1 MSKENNLTDFLTDVA
16 DAIREKKGTREKINP
31 QNFSEEIRRI
41 GQAPEEEEDEGEP
54 EYVESITIDV
64 SEYKDRYENTQK
76 LIVGTL
82 TFKRTLNAGAW
93 NAFFVPFEVPLSAL
107 MDNYDV
113 AYFNDASF
121 YDDDEDGSIERITV
135 QDVTFTE
142 DYRDK
147 KLHANHPYR
156 IRPKNAT
163 AAEMK
168 LVLTEVELQTTDKAN
183 RKVLRCGGV
192 YTNIE
197 WHGLYDRSYATDF
210 LDGNNE
216 NGRCYAENKSGQW
229 QNIGTASV
237 APFCVMMVMTNS
249 DDMPYLI

>member
-1 MSKENNLTDFLTDVA
+1 MSKENNITDFLTDVA
-16 DAIREKKGTREKINP
+16 DAIRAKKGTTAKINP
-31 QNFSEEIRRI
+31 QDFSNEIRRI

-54 EYVESITIDV
+54 EYVESFTIDV
-64 SEYKDRYENTQK
+64 SEYKDKYENTKK

-93 NAFFVPFEVPLSAL
+93 NAFFVPFEVPLSVL

-113 AYFNDASF
+113 AYFNDVNL
-121 YDDDEDGSIERITV
+121 YDEDNNGLIETITV

-156 IRPKNAT
+156 IRPKNEDAT
-163 AAEMK
+163 NMN
-168 LVLTEVELQTTDKAN
+168 LVLTDVELQTTEKN
-183 RKVLRCGGV
+183 KRKVLRCGGV

-197 WHGLYDRSYATDF
+197 WHGLYERSYATDF

-216 NGRCYAENKSGQW
+216 NDRCYAENKKGQF

-237 APFCVMMVMTNS
+237 APFRVMMVMTNS
-249 DDMPYLI
+249 DEMPYLI